1 MGQIANKSVTG
12 FFVSGGQTITSS
24 RTKLYGVQYIMP
36 TGYHFSSV
44 GVPNIGTATIDTSTI
59 ELRDGSASGAITFKF
74 TAPLSRNEYYNGIN
88 PINFML
94 GNNYVLF
101 ESGIHAS
108 SVGEDEEDDD
118 AVDGN
123 TVTISFFYEVG

>member
-1 MGQIANKSVTG
+1 MGQIANKSVTD

-36 TGYHFSSV
+36 TSYDAASS

-74 TAPLSRNEYYNGIN
+74 TAPLSSDGYYNGIN

-108 SVGEDEEDDD
+108 SVGANVEGDN
-118 AVDGN
+118 AVNGN